1 MRQRKGKKTE
11 KDKPDTF
18 ANAVDAHFQFR
29 SCHCDESD
37 SDDYSDTTPSAPPLL
52 ELEELEEMG
61 EMQRTPAAPNNKE
74 TRPSAPLLED
84 LEQDD
89 NRRPSTAGKSSRFTA
104 QLENPELKQL
114 MQKVA
119 ANRVPSDDRYLLFEQ
134 LGTGPVTV
142 IPRLLLL
149 WIIGLPLLF
158 ARIVAGA
165 ALLFLTMG
173 LPTMVVVASTT
184 AGTVGF
190 QMYYR
195 DVLTWAR
202 ESDSL
207 QSLWD
212 AFATVLTLMISVF
225 VYTIRLF
232 TEIHNGFCP
241 IFALFF
247 DILYELLRQL
257 TVVWYAAPVLQYM
270 AFWLLRLFVCL
281 IEPML
286 DLLVAVA
293 EAFMFMV
300 TELLALIPPEVQQTA
315 EAAGKSTADVVAEQR
330 AAAMGFSLPE
340 FNTYCMQASDTGCS
354 TRLSVRVCCTAPR
367 GRNVP
372 HHGRLFGWDI
382 PSPFWGYSLR
392 R

>member
-89 NRRPSTAGKSSRFTA
+89 NRRPSAAGKSSRFTA

-119 ANRVPSDDRYLLFEQ
+119 ANRLPSGDRYLLFEQ

-173 LPTMVVVASTT
+173 LPSMIVVGSTT
-184 AGTVGF
+184 AGDPG
-190 QMYYR
+190 
-195 DVLTWAR
+195 LP
-202 ESDSL
+202 
-207 QSLWD
+207 
-212 AFATVLTLMISVF
+212 
-225 VYTIRLF
+225 
-232 TEIHNGFCP
+232 H
-241 IFALFF
+241 
-247 DILYELLRQL
+247 
-257 TVVWYAAPVLQYM
+257 
-270 AFWLLRLFVCL
+270 WLL
-281 IEPML
+281 
-286 DLLVAVA
+286 
-293 EAFMFMV
+293 
-300 TELLALIPPEVQQTA
+300 
-315 EAAGKSTADVVAEQR
+315 
-330 AAAMGFSLPE
+330 
-340 FNTYCMQASDTGCS
+340 Y
-354 TRLSVRVCCTAPR
+354 
-367 GRNVP
+367 
-372 HHGRLFGWDI
+372 
-382 PSPFWGYSLR
+382 
-392 R
+392 